1 MSVDVF
7 LLINLLALIRRNE
20 AMRARLPRPGRA
32 PRTSCVIIEPRLP
45 ITETPMVTNNN
56 RPDSIRLPSSVL
68 TPLLGRMYSA
78 VVPKSA
84 VSIRDQ
90 AQPPKPLMVS
100 STLGSNLR
108 GA

>member
-56 RPDSIRLPSSVL
+56 
-68 TPLLGRMYSA
+68 
-78 VVPKSA
+78 
-84 VSIRDQ
+84 
-90 AQPPKPLMVS
+90 
-100 STLGSNLR
+100 
-108 GA
+108 

>member
-20 AMRARLPRPGRA
+20 AMCARLPRPGRA
-32 PRTSCVIIEPRLP
+32 PRTSCVIIEPHLP
-45 ITETPMVTNNN
+45 ITETPMATNNN
-56 RPDSIRLPSSVL
+56 RPDSICLPSSVL
-68 TPLLGRMYSA
+68 TPPLGQIYSA
-78 VVPKSA
+78 VVPKVA
-84 VSIRDQ
+84 LSIRDR
-90 AQPPKPLMVS
+90 AQPPKTLMVS